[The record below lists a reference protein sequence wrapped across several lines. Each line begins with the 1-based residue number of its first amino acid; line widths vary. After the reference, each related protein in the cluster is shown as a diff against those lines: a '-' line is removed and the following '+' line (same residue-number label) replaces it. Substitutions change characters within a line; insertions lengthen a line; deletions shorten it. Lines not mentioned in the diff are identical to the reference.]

1 MSRDNYNDD
10 ILLGEDF
17 LSSSPNIAKLNEDN
31 KFELNNKDDD
41 IISDSEFN
49 DLLNKL
55 GISSK
60 KEETNNIKV
69 SKEQEEFEIE
79 KEFASEKL
87 KIEYELL
94 QIARLKFEREK
105 KAWETLKKIS
115 EQNLKAEKEEF
126 EAYKERE
133 MKRIYLESQKLVD
146 GCKDLKELFEKYKS
160 Q

>member
-1 MSRDNYNDD
+1 MNINSDDKD
-10 ILLGEDF
+10 ILFGDDF
-17 LSSSPNIAKLNEDN
+17 VVSSPNIAKLNEDN
-31 KFELNNKDDD
+31 KFELNNTDDD

-60 KEETNNIKV
+60 KEEPKPVKIN
-69 SKEQEEFEIE
+69 KEQEQFDIE
-79 KEFASEKL
+79 KEFATEKL
-87 KIEYELL
+87 RIEYDLL

-115 EQNLKAEKEEF
+115 EQNLKAEREEF

-133 MKRIYLESQKLVD
+133 MKRVYLESQKLVD